1 MVILTLTCSN
11 TSLVPL
17 DHILPVLN
25 FVFEGSTLSS
35 IFPSCPLSSIFFNVI
50 HQTTILILTKI
61 QTQLLKYFIN
71 LIFNPNPVLTGAY
84 YIIYCTWLYL
94 SSFEFIYLLLFSRFV
109 FLRQKPLWILLR
121 YYLNTSAVSTSWSC
135 PLSAKIPSLT
145 TTVIES
151 ASTNGTSYMGVI
163 PVWLTPSSWNSILQT
178 NLPNFPRLYN
188 LIYNWYITDC

>member
-17 DHILPVLN
+17 DHILPFLN
-25 FVFEGSTLSS
+25 FVFERSTLSL
-35 IFPSCPLSSIFFNVI
+35 IFPTCPLSSIFFQWYPTD
-50 HQTTILILTKI
+50 HYTI
-61 QTQLLKYFIN
+61 QLLKCFIN

-84 YIIYCTWLYL
+84 YIIYYIWLYL
-94 SSFEFIYLLLFSRFV
+94 SSLEFIYLLLFSRFV

-121 YYLNTSAVSTSWSC
+121 YYLNTSAVTNSWSS

-151 ASTNGTSYMGVI
+151 ASTNGTSYMGFI